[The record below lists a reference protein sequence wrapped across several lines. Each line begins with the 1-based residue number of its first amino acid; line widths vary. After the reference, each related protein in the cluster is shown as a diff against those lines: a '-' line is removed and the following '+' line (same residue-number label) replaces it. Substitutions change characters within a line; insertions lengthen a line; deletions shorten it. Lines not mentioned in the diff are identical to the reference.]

1 MSIHTAGY
9 ERQSAARANKSEA
22 SPATQRAANKGE
34 AERRKAAVA
43 DLHWVGHYE
52 DIGISAFNGK
62 ERPAY
67 ERLLKDCRAGR
78 VNMIIVYYIS
88 RLSRMEPLD
97 AIPVVT
103 ELLNL
108 GVTVVSV
115 TEGEFRKGNL
125 MDLIHLI
132 MRLDAA
138 HNESKNRSAAVYGA
152 KQLAKEAGGYI
163 GGTAP
168 YGRDLTPETRYTPDG
183 RPIVVQTLT
192 TRPDEADVIRDVW
205 ALIKYH
211 KENPAP
217 PKPGEGRVVPGSI
230 GWITAK
236 LNRDGIPTRGA
247 SKGKAHANSGWR
259 ANTLTRILKDPTL
272 AGYRTEAAYKLRED
286 GTRTNTVAEYRIV
299 RDEHGEPVTA
309 WEPILA
315 PADWWQLQ
323 EWIKVRS
330 ARKWDGTSR
339 NLLTSI
345 GLLHCE
351 CGRSMKSS
359 AAVRS
364 DVRQS
369 MYRCSRPTG
378 MEIPGQHK
386 GTSAVSQP
394 LLDDYV
400 ARRIF
405 AIIGAAED
413 DDDALLILQAA
424 QKRFGESTE
433 APETAQE
440 RAALVGDRADAARAL
455 ETLYDMQPSYMGN
468 EIGRR
473 RFAKA
478 VSDQEARMAAAE
490 ERIAALAA
498 MDTPE
503 LPIASWLERDTYD
516 EDDGDSIGPGTSWA
530 KADLN
535 ARRDLAK
542 LFITRVV
549 VRKAET
555 RERAVR
561 GKAWKGDRVVI
572 TWAAES
578 LADEERDHVA

>member
-1 MSIHTAGY
+1 M
-9 ERQSAARANKSEA
+9 
-22 SPATQRAANKGE
+22 
-34 AERRKAAVA
+34 
-43 DLHWVGHYE
+43 
-52 DIGISAFNGK
+52 
-62 ERPAY
+62 
-67 ERLLKDCRAGR
+67 
-78 VNMIIVYYIS
+78 
-88 RLSRMEPLD
+88 
-97 AIPVVT
+97 
-103 ELLNL
+103 
-108 GVTVVSV
+108 
-115 TEGEFRKGNL
+115 
-125 MDLIHLI
+125 
-132 MRLDAA
+132 
-138 HNESKNRSAAVYGA
+138 
-152 KQLAKEAGGYI
+152 
-163 GGTAP
+163 
-168 YGRDLTPETRYTPDG
+168 
-183 RPIVVQTLT
+183 
-192 TRPDEADVIRDVW
+192 
-205 ALIKYH
+205 
-211 KENPAP
+211 
-217 PKPGEGRVVPGSI
+217 
-230 GWITAK
+230 
-236 LNRDGIPTRGA
+236 
-247 SKGKAHANSGWR
+247 
-259 ANTLTRILKDPTL
+259 
-272 AGYRTEAAYKLRED
+272 
-286 GTRTNTVAEYRIV
+286 

-309 WEPILA
+309 WDPILA

-378 MEIPGQHK
+378 LEIPGQHK

-413 DDDALLILQAA
+413 DDDVALILQEAR
-424 QKRFGESTE
+424 KRFGESTE

-440 RAALVGDRADAARAL
+440 RAALVADRADAARAL

-516 EDDGDSIGPGTSWA
+516 EDDWDSIGPGTWWA
-530 KADLN
+530 KADLS
-535 ARRDLAK
+535 ARRELVK
-542 LFITRVV
+542 LFVTRVV

-572 TWAAES
+572 TWAAEG
-578 LADEERDHVA
+578 LGDVERDHVA